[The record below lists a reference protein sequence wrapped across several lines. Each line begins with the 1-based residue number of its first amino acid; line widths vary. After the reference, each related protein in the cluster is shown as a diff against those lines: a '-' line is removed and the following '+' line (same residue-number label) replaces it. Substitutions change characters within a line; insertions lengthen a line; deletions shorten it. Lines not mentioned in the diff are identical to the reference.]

1 MLEKQKKK
9 KKQRKK
15 TTLSHRVRLTLWTTP
30 ALHCVVFVSRKK
42 YVTMWCLRFRKNKT
56 NRKSSIEW
64 ILRILRLL
72 SPPGL
77 DPTTGCR
84 RMKARSQVEGWRSS
98 RRTERVERV
107 TANKG
112 GSWKHTSVVRLFSSR
127 RLFLW
132 FFFFL
137 GRSFFATS
145 LYSSNDEED
154 YQRRELQWLFK
165 QKKISCQLLRR
176 SIPVFFVSHSS

>member
-1 MLEKQKKK
+1 M
-9 KKQRKK
+9 
-15 TTLSHRVRLTLWTTP
+15 RLTLWTTP

-42 YVTMWCLRFRKNKT
+42 HVTLWRLRFRKKTKT

-64 ILRILRLL
+64 ILRILRFR
-72 SPPGL
+72 SSPGL

-107 TANKG
+107 AANKG
-112 GSWKHTSVVRLFSSR
+112 GELETHVCRSAFLRPTPFS
-127 RLFLW
+127 LI

-137 GRSFFATS
+137 QRPLTALTTM
-145 LYSSNDEED
+145 D
-154 YQRRELQWLFK
+154 YQRREQQWLFK
-165 QKKISCQLLRR
+165 QKKISCQLLWR
-176 SIPVFFVSHSS
+176 SIPVFSFHIQAKKNKSWRSLAPA